1 MSNKAINNQ
10 EISQLTPENIA
21 EYKDAFKLFD
31 KDQDGFIT
39 IDELESVMN
48 SLGQFPTKSEL
59 KEMIDEVD
67 SDGNGKIDFSEFLTM
82 MARKMKESD
91 VEAEYKDAFA
101 VFDKDGDGFISAQE
115 LKEVMTSLGENPT
128 DNYIKQL
135 MSAAD
140 VNKDGRIDFEEFIN
154 MMKSR

>member
-1 MSNKAINNQ
+1 MSSKAINNE
-10 EISQLTPENIA
+10 EISQLTSENIA

-101 VFDKDGDGFISAQE
+101 VFDKDSDGFISAQE

-135 MSAAD
+135 MTAAD